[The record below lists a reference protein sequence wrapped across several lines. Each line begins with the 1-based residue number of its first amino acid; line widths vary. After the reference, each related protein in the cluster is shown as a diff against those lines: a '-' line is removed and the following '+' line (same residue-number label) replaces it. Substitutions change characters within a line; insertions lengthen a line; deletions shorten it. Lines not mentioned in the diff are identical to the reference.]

1 MFLNS
6 VRMSQNKAIH
16 CYILM
21 TVWILLI
28 VIGIY
33 KFTET
38 KEKNLGSTLKPIEP
52 FNNLKVDIKIQRILK
67 ICNLPDDIEQ
77 GDEGRLFCIFKKNSV
92 TKCYHCR
99 NTFKELVFERPVV
112 INKTWRSRTIAAC
125 EKTFFDKLW
134 FRGFRVSESIQG
146 KLRLAH
152 L

>member
-6 VRMSQNKAIH
+6 VRMSQHKAIH

-21 TVWILLI
+21 TIWILLI

-67 ICNLPDDIEQ
+67 ICNLPNDIEQ
-77 GDEGRLFCIFKKNSV
+77 GAEGRLF
-92 TKCYHCR
+92 
-99 NTFKELVFERPVV
+99 
-112 INKTWRSRTIAAC
+112 
-125 EKTFFDKLW
+125 
-134 FRGFRVSESIQG
+134 
-146 KLRLAH
+146 
-152 L
+152 